1 MMIPETRTDLT
12 NWARTQLSSCFL
24 RTARDASQITDAL
37 AAARAHGL
45 SVIAHGSGHSYTD
58 AALNT
63 DGIVIDVTGMRHI
76 LSWDPE
82 RGIVH
87 VEPGVTLRDVVRLT
101 LPDGWW
107 PPVSPSTAEATI
119 GGCAAM
125 NVNGKNA
132 WRCGSFGEH
141 IRSLTVV
148 LAAGDVLTLSPAAHP
163 DLFRAFVGSAGLLGI
178 IISIELQLQ
187 RVASTCVDLRVRPTA
202 SFGEA
207 LMLMQEEQSADFLEA
222 WVDGFAGDRRIGRGL
237 VTCATFCAGC
247 VRCAGTRRASPASR
261 VPARL
266 ELGVARALGT
276 IGRPVVTSGTRIAN
290 CLAYW
295 WGAAWKGQGR
305 EILKHRSLFHSTY
318 YSPALFA
325 AMCALLPDGTETFQA
340 FVPRNQAESVFKEI
354 MCHSH
359 QSAFLPLWCVVK
371 QHRADPFLL
380 SYQVDGFSLEL
391 NYQIVPRTAH
401 LLHGML
407 RELMQL
413 VIGAGGRLYL
423 AKDSLLTN
431 TLYRQSVG
439 DGAVDAFLQVKQRY
453 DPEELFQSDLY
464 RRVFR
469 PSHR

>member
-1 MMIPETRTDLT
+1 M
-12 NWARTQLSSCFL
+12 
-24 RTARDASQITDAL
+24 
-37 AAARAHGL
+37 
-45 SVIAHGSGHSYTD
+45 
-58 AALNT
+58 
-63 DGIVIDVTGMRHI
+63 
-76 LSWDPE
+76 
-82 RGIVH
+82 
-87 VEPGVTLRDVVRLT
+87 
-101 LPDGWW
+101 
-107 PPVSPSTAEATI
+107 
-119 GGCAAM
+119 
-125 NVNGKNA
+125 
-132 WRCGSFGEH
+132 
-141 IRSLTVV
+141 
-148 LAAGDVLTLSPAAHP
+148 
-163 DLFRAFVGSAGLLGI
+163 
-178 IISIELQLQ
+178 
-187 RVASTCVDLRVRPTA
+187 
-202 SFGEA
+202 
-207 LMLMQEEQSADFLEA
+207 
-222 WVDGFAGDRRIGRGL
+222 
-237 VTCATFCAGC
+237 
-247 VRCAGTRRASPASR
+247 
-261 VPARL
+261 PARL